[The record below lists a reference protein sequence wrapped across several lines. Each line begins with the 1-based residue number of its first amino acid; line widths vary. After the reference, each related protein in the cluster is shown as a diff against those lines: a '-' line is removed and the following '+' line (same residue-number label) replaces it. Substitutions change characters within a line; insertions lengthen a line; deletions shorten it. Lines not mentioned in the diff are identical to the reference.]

1 MVLFVKTNNKSKD
14 QILLGTH
21 YKAKIKPFQA
31 VVILVHHPDS
41 SERTTLGLSAK
52 FLSETWSFKPV

>member
-1 MVLFVKTNNKSKD
+1 
-14 QILLGTH
+14 
-21 YKAKIKPFQA
+21 

-41 SERTTLGLSAK
+41 PERTTLGLSAK